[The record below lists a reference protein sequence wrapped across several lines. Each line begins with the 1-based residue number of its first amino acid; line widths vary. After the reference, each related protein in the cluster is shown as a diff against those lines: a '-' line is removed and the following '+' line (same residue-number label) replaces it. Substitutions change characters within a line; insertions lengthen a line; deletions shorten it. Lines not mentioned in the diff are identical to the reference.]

1 MCTIFI
7 DDKPIMQIIN
17 VWAGAARSSDRQSK
31 SYLYDDM
38 QWDGR
43 NIWHLSSKGAKNLR

>member
-1 MCTIFI
+1 MRAIFI
-7 DDKPIMQIIN
+7 NDNPIMQITN
-17 VWAGAARSSDRQSK
+17 AWAGTTRPSDRQSK

-43 NIWHLSSKGAKNLR
+43 NIWYLPSKGAKNL